1 MPLLKFGMKEIKTL
15 ELSFILFGWG
25 LSVNILLLLS
35 WEGGWEFPWAYRAG
49 RGRQPPPPPRL
60 LGKQSQLGNIR
71 FTVGQY
77 WLIIKIMGQIL
88 SILWEILSIFW
99 EICYLIGIF
108 RNHFSP
114 TRVDNNFGK
123 FSPEIFF

>member
-49 RGRQPPPPPRL
+49 RGRQPPPRL